1 MSDRYEI
8 NDQLKSVINHTV
20 SARESLGFARAG
32 LESMI
37 DKAVNELTNERRPG
51 ILIRGVITDTE
62 DVMPITLSGFE
73 LPALNNYAVAQGVA
87 GLIRLSSLEGS
98 DTLSCL
104 GRIIP
109 LADIP
114 LTASPEYTEIS
125 LESVA
130 KELAALRLQLCGTGI
145 EG

>member
-20 SARESLGFARAG
+20 SARENLGFARAG

-37 DKAVNELTNERRPG
+37 DKAVNELANERRPG
-51 ILIRGVITDTE
+51 ILIRGFITDTE
-62 DVMPITLSGFE
+62 DVMPIALLGFRLPTLD
-73 LPALNNYAVAQGVA
+73 NYAIAQGVT
-87 GLIRLSSLEGS
+87 GLIKLRSLEGS
-98 DTLSCL
+98 DTLTAL

-114 LTASPEYTEIS
+114 LTESPEYTEIS
-125 LESVA
+125 LESVVS
-130 KELAALRLQLCGTGI
+130 ELAEMRLKLCGTGI